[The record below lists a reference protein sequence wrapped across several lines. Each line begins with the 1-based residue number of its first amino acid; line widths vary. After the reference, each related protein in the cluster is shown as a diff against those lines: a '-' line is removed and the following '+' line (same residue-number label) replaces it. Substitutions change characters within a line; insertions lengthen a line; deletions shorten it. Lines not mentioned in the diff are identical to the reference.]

1 MEDIIISL
9 NASNIIVNLFFV
21 IIVFII
27 GAFLAKKFSKAT
39 EKLLINIRLDQAIK
53 NLGWQQFFEKYK
65 ANVKVSNFLGII
77 IEFYILLITLMV
89 SSEILNFPVLTNF
102 FLNIVE
108 YYPNILISMVIF
120 VIAVFVAEFSKKI
133 IYLDS
138 KDKYSSSLGS
148 FIASATWILAILAI
162 LYQLNIVP
170 ELVIVLFMGA
180 TITLVLIVGL
190 SFGLGGQEIVKKFLK
205 KFEKKIK

>member
-27 GAFLAKKFSKAT
+27 GAFLAKKFGKAT

>member
-9 NASNIIVNLFFV
+9 NASNIIVNIFFT

-27 GAFLAKKFSKAT
+27 GVFLAKKLKKAT
-39 EKLLINIRLDQAIK
+39 ERLLINIRLDQAVK
-53 NLGWQQFFEKYK
+53 NLGWQDFFEKYK
-65 ANVKVSNFLGII
+65 ANVKISKVIGFIVEL
-77 IEFYILLITLMV
+77 YVLLITFMI
-89 SSEILNFPVLTNF
+89 SSEILDFSVLTNF
-102 FLNIVE
+102 FLNLVE
-108 YYPNILISMVIF
+108 YYPKVLISAVIF
-120 VIAVFVAEFSKKI
+120 IIAVFVAEFSKKI

-162 LYQLNIVP
+162 LYELNIVP
-170 ELVIVLFMGA
+170 ALIQILFIGV
-180 TITLVLIVGL
+180 TFTLVLIVGL

>member
-27 GAFLAKKFSKAT
+27 GAFLAKKFGKAT

-77 IEFYILLITLMV
+77 IEFYILLTTLMV

>member
-27 GAFLAKKFSKAT
+27 GAFLAKKFGKAT

-190 SFGLGGQEIVKKFLK
+190 SFGLAGQEIVKKFLK

>member
-27 GAFLAKKFSKAT
+27 GAFLAKKFGKAT
-39 EKLLINIRLDQAIK
+39 EKLLTNIRLDQAIK

>member
-1 MEDIIISL
+1 
-9 NASNIIVNLFFV
+9 
-21 IIVFII
+21 
-27 GAFLAKKFSKAT
+27 
-39 EKLLINIRLDQAIK
+39 
-53 NLGWQQFFEKYK
+53 
-65 ANVKVSNFLGII
+65 
-77 IEFYILLITLMV
+77 MV
-89 SSEILNFPVLTNF
+89 SSEILYFPVLTNF

>member
-27 GAFLAKKFSKAT
+27 GAFLAKKFGKAT

-77 IEFYILLITLMV
+77 IEVYILLITLMV

>member
-27 GAFLAKKFSKAT
+27 GAFLAKKFGKAT

-180 TITLVLIVGL
+180 TITIVLIVGL